1 MTDAALNAAPVA
13 RTRKHVVTWQLFLVL
28 VAAATLFPFAFV
40 PVAARIVPEG
50 SSALYVY
57 FAISFLAGNFHV
69 ASTGWFYTDPEMRSF
84 FRSRPLRYFVIP
96 CVLIVGSTVV
106 FYFADRSIGIYLLI
120 PFLAW
125 QIWHY
130 QKQNVG
136 LLSFISTGTNGAPL
150 SIWERRTLELAA
162 VAGILGFFSLN
173 PGGPK
178 NLSAEFLVA
187 HQIGVAVYW
196 LVPIAFCIA
205 VFKTPDLRTNKLRLL
220 FFTFGGLFF
229 LPIFVFADPIPA
241 LAGYAIAHG
250 LQYLVFMGFVS
261 AGKRNPIVSLI
272 ALVVIATCGGI
283 ILDRWTTAPNWHD
296 FEYNIAVY
304 GAFVGVVMT
313 HFVLDAGIWRLRE
326 PFQRGYVRKKFFFVF
341 DR

>member
-1 MTDAALNAAPVA
+1 MTDAVFSAAPVD
-13 RTRKHVVTWQLFLVL
+13 RTRKHAAAWQLFLVL
-28 VAAATLFPFAFV
+28 VAIATLFPFAFV
-40 PVAARIVPEG
+40 PVATRVVPEG
-50 SSALYVY
+50 SSTLYVY

-84 FRSRPLRYFVIP
+84 FRSRPVRYFVIP
-96 CVLIVGSTVV
+96 CALIVGSAAT
-106 FYFADRSIGIYLLI
+106 FYFAGRAIGIYLLI
-120 PFLAW
+120 PYLAW

-136 LLSFISTGTNGAPL
+136 LLSFIATGTEGAPL

-162 VAGILGFFSLN
+162 IAGILGFFSLN
-173 PGGPK
+173 PDGPR
-178 NLSAEFLVA
+178 NLSAEFLVV

-196 LVPIAFCIA
+196 LVPIAFCVA
-205 VFKTPDLRTNKLRLL
+205 VFKTPDLRTNRLRLL
-220 FFTFGGLFF
+220 FFAFGALFF

-250 LQYLVFMGFVS
+250 LQYFVFMGFVG
-261 AGKRNPIVSLI
+261 AGKTNPVGSLI
-272 ALVVIATCGGI
+272 TLVVIATCGGV
-283 ILDRWTTAPNWHD
+283 ILDGWMGASAWQD
-296 FEYNIAVY
+296 FEYSLAVY
-304 GAFVGVVMT
+304 GAFIGVVMT

-326 PFQRGYVRKKFFFVF
+326 PFQRGYMRKKFFFVF